1 MDKHF
6 LEFWGNLL
14 LQAAQGQAQIENT
27 AQWLKKNH
35 SMEPFTT
42 LFKRIYNL
50 DSAATPSDA
59 YQATWQEAME
69 RFKKAYEGYLSL
81 LDTVPQE
88 RYREL
93 ESQNQLLKKE
103 VARQQEEIER
113 LRRILKKDGSDAD
126 QAVREL
132 QTLLIKQQREFQDLT
147 RQFESFWA
155 PKTK

>member
-14 LQAAQGQAQIENT
+14 LQAAQGQAQIENM
-27 AQWLKKNH
+27 AEWLKT
-35 SMEPFTT
+35 SRGTEPLTT

-50 DSAATPSDA
+50 DSAATPSGA

-81 LDTVPQE
+81 LDTVPKE

-93 ESQNQLLKKE
+93 ELQNELLKKE

-113 LRRILKKDGSDAD
+113 LHRILSKDGSDAD

-132 QTLLIKQQREFQDLT
+132 QALLIKQQREFQDLT